1 MTLEIP
7 TRFKPGQSGNPAGRR
22 PGTGLA
28 AEIRAL
34 IAAAAPD
41 IIAKLVE
48 RSKEGDT
55 SAARLLLERYAPAI
69 KPSEEPVPIEL
80 GDGTLTDKGK
90 AVMNAIGAGE
100 ISPGQGA
107 AMLSALGALVKI
119 QEADELER
127 RIAAL
132 ETQRTVK

>member
-1 MTLEIP
+1 
-7 TRFKPGQSGNPAGRR
+7 
-22 PGTGLA
+22 
-28 AEIRAL
+28 L

-127 RIAAL
+127 RVAAL